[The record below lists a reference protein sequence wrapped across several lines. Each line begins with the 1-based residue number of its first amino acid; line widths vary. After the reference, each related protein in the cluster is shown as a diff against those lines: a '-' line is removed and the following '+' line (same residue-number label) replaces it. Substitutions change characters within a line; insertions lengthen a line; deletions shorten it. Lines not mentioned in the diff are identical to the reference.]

1 MRLLAVV
8 ALCILGPGLAAA
20 NDARANELPLIDA
33 HVHYSHDAWD
43 MLPPKEAIAVLRR
56 AGLKKALVS
65 SSSDDGTLKLFAEA
79 PDIIVP
85 ELRPYRSRGELGT
98 WFKDETVV
106 THLQE
111 RIARFNYVGIG
122 EFHIY
127 GADADSPVM
136 RRVVEL
142 ARDNGLLLH
151 AHSDAEAV
159 ERLFAQNPKAQIL
172 WAHSG
177 FAAPDK
183 VREMLRKYPTL
194 WCDLA
199 FRSEHGSGG
208 KVDAAWREVFVE
220 FPDRFMVGT
229 DTFTPERWFYIEEHA
244 KWSRAWLADLPRD
257 LAERIAFR
265 NAEALFAG
273 RKIGPK

>member
-1 MRLLAVV
+1 MRLSAAVV
-8 ALCILGPGLAAA
+8 LCLVGFGLAPA
-20 NDARANELPLIDA
+20 DVARADELPLIDA
-33 HVHYSHDAWD
+33 HIHYSHDAWE
-43 MLPPKEAIAVLRR
+43 MLPAKEAIAVLRR

-65 SSSDDGTLKLFAEA
+65 SSSDDGTLKLYAEA
-79 PDIIVP
+79 PDLIVP

-151 AHSDAEAV
+151 AHSDADAV
-159 ERLFAQNPKAQIL
+159 ERLFAQHPKAHIL

-177 FAAPDK
+177 FAGPDK

-208 KVDAAWREVFVE
+208 KVDAAWREAFVE

-229 DTFTPERWFYIEEHA
+229 DTFTPERWLYIEEHA

>member
-1 MRLLAVV
+1 MRSVLACLL
-8 ALCILGPGLAAA
+8 ILASLAH
-20 NDARANELPLIDA
+20 ARADELPIFDA
-33 HVHYSHDAWD
+33 HIHYSHDAWE
-43 MLPPKEAIAVLRR
+43 MLPPADAIAVLRKSGVR
-56 AGLKKALVS
+56 KALVS
-65 SSSDDGTLKLFAEA
+65 SSSDDGTLKLYAAA
-79 PDIIVP
+79 PDLIVP
-85 ELRPYRSRGELGT
+85 ELRPYRSRGEIST
-98 WFKDETVV
+98 WFRDQTVV
-106 THLQE
+106 THILE

-136 RRVVEL
+136 RRIVGI
-142 ARDNGLLLH
+142 AREHGLVLH
-151 AHSDAEAV
+151 AHSDADAV
-159 ERLFAQNPKAQIL
+159 ERLFAQDPSARIL

-177 FAAPDK
+177 FAPPEK
-183 VREMLRKYPTL
+183 VREMLRKYRTL

-208 KVDAAWREVFVE
+208 RVDPAWREAFEE

-229 DTFTPERWFYIEEHA
+229 DTFTPERWYYVEEHSR
-244 KWSRAWLADLPRD
+244 WSRAWLSDLPRA

-273 RKIGPK
+273 MKIGPK